1 MQTKISSLGVRRLTW
16 ITAAF
21 LLASVSAVGAQ
32 VVIAPST
39 PQVGSSNPV
48 TAEPPVPRPHT
59 NPCVVQLFQ
68 NMQFADF
75 NTKPFSYTPPA
86 ACPGPWAKVVFTADF
101 TVTAGRQYDRT
112 AAFYLGHASIYY
124 GTTAEPRATLS
135 PSWHVERDV
144 TDLTPIFKTGQTGE
158 ANIGNFVGV
167 YNGVDYNGVIYAN
180 AALEF
185 YPASWQDSP
194 AVTPDIVIPVNGTG
208 GDAGTLNTT
217 SDQITQ
223 VLNLPMN
230 VERVYL
236 DVIAQSQSNDEFW
249 YFCVPNNEAGNLLSC
264 GNSAFRET
272 EVTIDGKPAG
282 VAPVYPWIYTGGIDP
297 YLWEPIPGV
306 QTLDF
311 KPYRV
316 DLTPFA
322 GVLDDGNAHTVGVGV
337 YNANSYFL
345 ATANLLVYTDH
356 GKQKV
361 TGGILNNTLTAA
373 PAPVVTE
380 NISAAA
386 APVYTGT
393 ISVSSNR
400 RFEISGYVNTSHGR
414 VETTVRQSIDFTN
427 MQEFDVNSNTYSP
440 DIQNAQQLTT
450 VDSHTF
456 TRGGNYSGNVEERFS
471 YPLNINYS
479 LVGNPDGTYTQTTS
493 VDQQDLLQK
502 TQKVNGS
509 RAYVSNLSN
518 EVKSADTLT
527 FDANFSVTGST
538 GSSTTQ
544 TYRFKDSFG
553 HCYDRTLTAAD
564 HVLTNVSDGQGCEN
578 SDH

>member
-1 MQTKISSLGVRRLTW
+1 VRRLTW
-16 ITAAF
+16 ITAAV
-21 LLASVSAVGAQ
+21 LLASASVVGAQ

-48 TAEPPVPRPHT
+48 TAEPLVPRPHT
-59 NPCVVQLFQ
+59 KPCIVQLF
-68 NMQFADF
+68 NNLEFADF
-75 NTKPFSYTPPA
+75 NLKSFSYTPPA

-101 TVTAGRQYDRT
+101 TVTAGRQFDRT
-112 AAFYLGHASIYY
+112 AAFYLGHANIYY

-144 TDLTPIFKTGQTGE
+144 TDLTPIFKADQTGE

-167 YNGVDYNGVIYAN
+167 SGGVTYDGIIYAN

-185 YPASWQDSP
+185 YPASWQDGP
-194 AVTPDIVIPVNGTG
+194 AVTPDIVVPVNGTG

-223 VLNLPMN
+223 VLSLPMN

-249 YFCVPNNEAGNLLSC
+249 MFCAPNDVASNLLSC
-264 GNSAFRET
+264 GNTAFRET

-322 GVLDDGNAHTVGVGV
+322 GVLDDGNPHTIGVGV

-356 GKQKV
+356 RKQKV
-361 TGGILNNTLTAA
+361 TGGILSNTLTAA
-373 PAPVVTE
+373 PNPVVKE
-380 NISAAA
+380 NITTGAGGT
-386 APVYTGT
+386 YTGT
-393 ISVSSNR
+393 VAVRSNR
-400 RFEISGYVNTSHGR
+400 NFAISGYVNTSHGR
-414 VETTVRQSIDFTN
+414 VETTVQQRVNFRST
-427 MQEFDVNSNTYSP
+427 QEFDVNPSTDTP

-450 VDSHTF
+450 VDSETK
-456 TRGGNYSGNVEERFS
+456 TRGGYYSGTVEKHFS
-471 YPLNINYS
+471 YPININYS
-479 LVGNPDGTYTQTTS
+479 FIGNPDGTYTQTSS
-493 VDQQDLLQK
+493 VDQQDL
-502 TQKVNGS
+502 VNTS
-509 RAYVSNLSN
+509 QQVNRFRAYESNLTN
-518 EVKSADTLT
+518 EVKAADTLT
-527 FDANFSVTGST
+527 FDANFNVTGST
-538 GSSTTQ
+538 GSKTSQ
-544 TYRFKDSFG
+544 TYRSRDSFG
-553 HCYDRTLTAAD
+553 HCYDRTLTAAN
-564 HVLTNVSDGQGCEN
+564 HVLTDVSGGHDCG
-578 SDH
+578 DHDHR